1 MIRGN
6 RKREPSPVPGR
17 NEMNF
22 LDLVKKRQSVRKYL
36 NKMVEKEKIERCLEA
51 ARLAPSA
58 SNSQPWEFI
67 VVDDPKLKEAVAKE
81 TFDQIISFNRFSL
94 QAPVLILL
102 ISERS
107 GFFRKIAEVI
117 KDKPF
122 SLIDIGIAA
131 EHFCLQAAEEG
142 LGTCIL
148 GWFKEKEVKKLL
160 NIPLPKRVELIITLG
175 YSESVEIRP
184 KERKAIDEIRSYNHY
199 KGK

>member
-1 MIRGN
+1 
-6 RKREPSPVPGR
+6 
-17 NEMNF
+17 MNF

-67 VVDDPKLKEAVAKE
+67 IVDDPKLKEAVAKE
-81 TFDQIISFNRFSL
+81 TFDRIISFNRFSL

-107 GFFRKIAEVI
+107 GFFRKIAETI
-117 KDKPF
+117 KDKPL

-148 GWFKEKEVKKLL
+148 GWFKE
-160 NIPLPKRVELIITLG
+160 
-175 YSESVEIRP
+175 
-184 KERKAIDEIRSYNHY
+184 
-199 KGK
+199 

>member
-1 MIRGN
+1 
-6 RKREPSPVPGR
+6 
-17 NEMNF
+17 MNF

-36 NKMVEKEKIERCLEA
+36 NKIVEKEKIERCLEA

-67 VVDDPKLKEAVAKE
+67 IVDDPKLKEAVAKE
-81 TFDQIISFNRFSL
+81 TFDRIISFNRFSL

-107 GFFRKIAEVI
+107 GLVRKIVETI
-117 KDKPF
+117 KNKPF

-184 KERKAIDEIRSYNHY
+184 KKRKAIDEIRSYNHY
-199 KGK
+199 KGENI